1 MWSWVPALSSHPWS
15 PSIGFPE
22 GSPQHLPEWGTQ
34 LFDGNLW
41 AISRYLPPHHR
52 EQGFVFLSRRL
63 KYKKKRV
70 KITIK
75 QSFLYKPDMLLL
87 IVSLSCLLRFN
98 RKRLV
103 KSLNVMIKPC
113 EMRWPRQSRDS
124 IEMWEVG
131 VERKKIAD
139 YVYTDNTI
147 LAQIS
152 FHNIFC
158 YEL

>member
-34 LFDGNLW
+34 LFDWNLW
-41 AISRYLPPHHR
+41 ALSRYLPPHHR

-63 KYKKKRV
+63 KYKKKL
-70 KITIK
+70 ITIERI
-75 QSFLYKPDMLLL
+75 FLYQPDIPLL
-87 IVSLSCLLRFN
+87 IVSLSWLLRFN

-113 EMRWPRQSRDS
+113 EMRWPLQSRDS
-124 IEMWEVG
+124 IEMWGVG
-131 VERKKIAD
+131 VERKKDCRLRLHTA
-139 YVYTDNTI
+139 NTI
-147 LAQIS
+147 LARTS